1 MQHSSLFLWTAVIAR
16 AKKEDILNYALP
28 QKLLNIWILIN
39 LKCPRSFHF
48 PWTQDLDTE
57 YTFHTLCWRAP
68 PRVGSMVSSQLYSWL
83 PMNTLLKKVNV
94 NLETVG
100 KLLLF
105 ALGYIKTTEVTLG
118 LSGLAE
124 ALGRPLASYSQM
136 CSPFHWRDHR

>member
-1 MQHSSLFLWTAVIAR
+1 MQHSSLFPWTAVIAR
-16 AKKEDILNYALP
+16 AKKEGILNYALP
-28 QKLLNIWILIN
+28 QKLPNIWILSN

-57 YTFHTLCWRAP
+57 YTFHTLCRRAP
-68 PRVGSMVSSQLYSWL
+68 PRVGSTVSSQLYSWL

-118 LSGLAE
+118 LSGLVVV
-124 ALGRPLASYSQM
+124 LGRPQVGYGQV
-136 CSPFHWRDHR
+136 CSPFYWGDQG